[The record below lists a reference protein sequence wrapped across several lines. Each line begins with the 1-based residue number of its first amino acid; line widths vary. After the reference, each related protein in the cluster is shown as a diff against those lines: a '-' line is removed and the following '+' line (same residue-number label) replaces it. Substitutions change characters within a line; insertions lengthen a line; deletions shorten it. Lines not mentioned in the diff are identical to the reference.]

1 MTDVGEP
8 DNRDELDD
16 NTARVATIIA
26 MAVRNGLE
34 EIRGG
39 GIDDSLTDRQMAKI
53 NPIVRDAVATTVH
66 AYFAP
71 KNDHRAA
78 RWLRFQAMLV
88 PDYWE
93 RPRILDDYYD

>member
-1 MTDVGEP
+1 MTSLARP
-8 DNRDELDD
+8 DHDELDD

-26 MAVRNGLE
+26 MAVRNALE
-34 EIRGG
+34 EIHGG
-39 GIDDSLTDRQMAKI
+39 GIEDSLTDRQMAKI
-53 NPIVRDAVATTVH
+53 NPIVRNAVATTVH

-71 KNDHRAA
+71 EDDVKAA

-93 RPRILDDYYD
+93 RPRIVDDYYD